1 MGDQIQQNL
10 EVNYM
15 SADICRGSLYILGG
29 NSLCK
34 KCGGSLYQ
42 NVVVQNT
49 PKFLGVKTHINSKT
63 HKLIFFTKFTISK

>member
-42 NVVVQNT
+42 TVVVQNT
-49 PKFLGVKTHINSKT
+49 PK
-63 HKLIFFTKFTISK
+63 KL

>member
-49 PKFLGVKTHINSKT
+49 PKKSTKLKHIS
-63 HKLIFFTKFTISK
+63 

>member
-1 MGDQIQQNL
+1 MGDQKYKQNL

-42 NVVVQNT
+42 TVVVQNT
-49 PKFLGVKTHINSKT
+49 PKKIVGVKTHIKT
-63 HKLIFFTKFTISK
+63 AKNT